1 MMAHV
6 PCNSLKRWHPTEA
19 TPETQGMMP
28 AAPTSLGPIAPN
40 VDLIASL
47 VEKGEVGQANS

>member
-6 PCNSLKRWHPTEA
+6 PCNSLKCWHPTEA